1 MKEKMKK
8 ITLEIT
14 LEIKKILFVVLMIAV
29 PLVIVSV
36 LFGQREHVDRTFY
49 FDSREQAYAKVAD
62 LAKDNPSAHIYN
74 ETVELKTDHKY
85 RLVSYHYTFSFTNI
99 RTGLE
104 KYKVQR
110 IK

>member
-1 MKEKMKK
+1 MKEKIKS
-8 ITLEIT
+8 EIQ
-14 LEIKKILFVVLMIAV
+14 KILFIFFVLV
-29 PLVIVSV
+29 LPLIIVDV

-74 ETVELKTDHKY
+74 ETVKLKTDHNY

-99 RTGLE
+99 RTGFE

-110 IK
+110 IRKDEN

>member
-1 MKEKMKK
+1 MKEK
-8 ITLEIT
+8 
-14 LEIKKILFVVLMIAV
+14 IKRVLWAFLVIVM
-29 PLVIVSV
+29 PLVIISV

-74 ETVELKTDHKY
+74 ETVELKTDRKY
-85 RLVSYHYTFSFTNI
+85 RLVSYHYTFSFTSI

-110 IK
+110 IR

>member
-8 ITLEIT
+8 ITLEI
-14 LEIKKILFVVLMIAV
+14 KKILFMVLMIAM
-29 PLVIVSV
+29 PLAIVSV

-74 ETVELKTDHKY
+74 ETVELKTDRKY